1 MRQQL
6 IHQNLGKK
14 VGLANLKTDVDKLD
28 IAKLKNVP
36 SHLSDLKSKVNE
48 IDVDKLQPVPVDLSN
63 VVKNECG

>member
-6 IHQNLGKK
+6 IQQNLGKK
-14 VGLANLKTDVDKLD
+14 FGLANLKTDVDKLD

-36 SHLSDLKSKVNE
+36 SHLSDLKSKVNK
-48 IDVDKLQPVPVDLSN
+48 IDVDKLQPVPADLSN